1 MTCMSGG
8 QEWPTAGGRE
18 AQGKKGQ
25 EGRDI
30 EEGKNGVKTL
40 EGVEVLCLSFA
51 SVYI

>member
-8 QEWPTAGGRE
+8 QEWPTAGGR
-18 AQGKKGQ
+18 AARGKKGE

-30 EEGKNGVKTL
+30 EEGKNGVKSL
-40 EGVEVLCLSFA
+40 ERLEVLCLWFA